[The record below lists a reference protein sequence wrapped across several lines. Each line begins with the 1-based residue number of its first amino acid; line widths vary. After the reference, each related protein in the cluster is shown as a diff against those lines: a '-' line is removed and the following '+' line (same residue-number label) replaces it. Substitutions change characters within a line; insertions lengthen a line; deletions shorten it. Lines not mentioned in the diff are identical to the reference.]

1 MLTRTIKPVAKIGFQ
16 LSTTNV
22 HEISGYCAAEMAFEE
37 ANAKGDLP
45 ITLELV
51 LVNDKVIP
59 EVARNAAQEFVDDPL
74 AVGMLGPIFSTMA
87 VTTLDIYNKA
97 GMAQIS
103 SEASSPLLT
112 NQGYK
117 NFFRIV
123 ANDEVQ
129 GRQLAKVAV
138 MYLKA
143 KRIAVLSD
151 NTAWG
156 RPIAQIFFNE
166 AERLGCKPVLLS
178 FFGEKEDKLDFNDLV
193 KTTLDANPDLVYF
206 AVYWNKAH
214 IITHKLRD
222 HGLEAVFLGSDA
234 LKPYAFLE
242 VPSLDKVAPYHTLSA
257 IDMRIK
263 PSAREFFKNFAMK
276 YPTLLD
282 APQSAA
288 EAYDVAN
295 MMIEAVRRAGELD
308 RAKVLYE
315 FQNLGVYQGVIGEI
329 RFDDHGDIMNAEIGL
344 YQCKD
349 GMRNYIGPVR
359 ELIIE

>member
-1 MLTRTIKPVAKIGFQ
+1 MSTQTNKPVAKIGFQ
-16 LSTTNV
+16 LPTTNV
-22 HEISGYCAAEMAFEE
+22 HEVSGYCAAEMAFEK

-45 ITLELV
+45 FEIELV
-51 LVNDKVIP
+51 LVNDKANP
-59 EVARNAAQEFVDDPL
+59 EAARKAAQEFIADPQ
-74 AVGMLGPIFSTMA
+74 AVGMLGPINSAMA
-87 VTTLDIYNKA
+87 VITLDIYNKA
-97 GMAQIS
+97 GMAQLS

-138 MYLKA
+138 KYLNA

-156 RPIAQIFFNE
+156 RPIAEIFSAE
-166 AERLGCKPVLLS
+166 AERLGCKPVLLT
-178 FFGEKEDKLDFNDLV
+178 FFGEREVQLNFNDIV
-193 KTTLDANPDLVYF
+193 KATLDAKPDLVYF
-206 AVYWNKAH
+206 AIYWNKAH

-222 HGLEAVFLGSDA
+222 LGLESVFLGSDA

-242 VPSLDKVAPYHTLSA
+242 VPSLDKVAPYHTLAA

-263 PSAREFFKNFAMK
+263 PSAREFFNEFAIK
-276 YPTLLD
+276 YPLLLV

-295 MMIEAVRRAGELD
+295 MMVEAVRRAGTID
-308 RAKVLYE
+308 RAKVLQE
-315 FQNLGVYQGVIGEI
+315 LQKLNVYHGVIGEI
-329 RFDDHGDIMNAEIGL
+329 RFDENGDILNAEIGL

-359 ELIIE
+359 ELISE